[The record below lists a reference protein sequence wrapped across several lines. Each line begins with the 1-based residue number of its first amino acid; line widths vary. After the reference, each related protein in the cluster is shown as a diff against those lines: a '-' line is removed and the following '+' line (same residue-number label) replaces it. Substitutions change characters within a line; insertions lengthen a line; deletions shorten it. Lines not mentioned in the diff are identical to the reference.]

1 MSQFKQKWIQWWL
14 IVRGSISY
22 SLVFRLAQSGMDVSA
37 KMHGP
42 NGDKPG
48 TSEGISYPYHS
59 PVNPRGVTG
68 FQPTGGAFKTMPV
81 SPKVT

>member
-1 MSQFKQKWIQWWL
+1 MLS
-14 IVRGSISY
+14 
-22 SLVFRLAQSGMDVSA
+22 VFCMYCRVTQGGMDVSA
-37 KMHGP
+37 KLHGS

-48 TSEGISYPYHS
+48 SAEGISYPYHS

-81 SPKVT
+81 SPKVSFTCCVLVC